1 MKVLPALLLVW
12 LAACQPVTLRSLED
26 GSTVAAEL
34 NAVTQSITLTLPQ
47 GEVAAGQYR
56 ALTTE
61 AIGEGS
67 LFFGANVGQMLGRN
81 AGVERFYGHV
91 RAVSARGTVVEMVFA
106 TGWTGHG
113 HGVART
119 TDGHEFTFGF

>member
-1 MKVLPALLLVW
+1 VLFL

-34 NAVTQSITLTLPQ
+34 NALTQSITLTLPE
-47 GEVAAGQYR
+47 GEVAAGHYR
-56 ALTTE
+56 TLTTE

-91 RAVSARGTVVEMVFA
+91 RAVSVRGTVVEMVFA
-106 TGWTGHG
+106 SGWTGHG